1 MDALDREILEILQ
14 DNSRI
19 SHREIGTMLGISEE
33 EVTKRIRELEKKGII
48 IKYHTLINW
57 EKAGE
62 EKVSAIIEVNVTP
75 QRGIGFDAIAER
87 IYRFP
92 EVKSVYLVSG
102 RYDLAVLVEGKNMKE
117 VAFFVATKLAT
128 LDTVQST
135 ATHFV
140 LKKYKQEGV
149 ILEDKEEDKR
159 LVISP

>member
-19 SHREIGTMLGISEE
+19 SHREIATMLGIAEE

-128 LDTVQST
+128 LDTVQNT